1 MFKMVVFCNSTVFVS
16 VFITL
21 NRGFNFFGVVPNAPT
36 TRRITFTGISY
47 MFFNSLFRSLYLFIL
62 SFSLSSILLS
72 IGANKVNNFAL
83 IFALIYYYHIR
94 SSCLNDT
101 ISCIVKS
108 YNIFQKSFFAT
119 FSGSC
124 LYHFSISSKPI
135 FLHTSQCIFLPAQ
148 SYLLLYSLC
157 ANIGHSHII

>member
-72 IGANKVNNFAL
+72 KGQTKSIILHSFL
-83 IFALIYYYHIR
+83 PLSII
-94 SSCLNDT
+94 T
-101 ISCIVKS
+101 ISD
-108 YNIFQKSFFAT
+108 
-119 FSGSC
+119 
-124 LYHFSISSKPI
+124 
-135 FLHTSQCIFLPAQ
+135 
-148 SYLLLYSLC
+148 LLASMTRSVVL
-157 ANIGHSHII
+157 